1 MRWLLLALLG
11 LVACQGER
19 PCKCGYGRAEDGLCY
34 PVQDPDGTPA
44 CASKDTADT
53 ADTAG

>member
-11 LVACQGER
+11 LVACKGER

-53 ADTAG
+53 AG